1 MPIEI
6 KEYQYKPKDSTKEQ
20 LKIICSLINDNRVS
34 RIIHCGD
41 ADDEGQIL
49 IEEIL
54 NYAKN
59 KKPVMRVLIND
70 LTKEAIQKEIADM
83 KPNSEF
89 KLISDR
95 GFARS
100 IADWEVGMNLSR
112 AYTIAYR
119 LRGGQGGISV
129 GRVQT
134 PILSLIVNRDYENS
148 NFKSKDYFAIKA
160 KFSLS
165 SGDSNVVAP
174 LLLDKDER
182 IEDENRANKIK
193 GSSVGFSFG
202 VKVSATEKKEE
213 PPLPFNLLTLQ
224 TLASKLFG
232 FSAKKTLF

>member
-1 MPIEI
+1 
-6 KEYQYKPKDSTKEQ
+6 
-20 LKIICSLINDNRVS
+20 
-34 RIIHCGD
+34 
-41 ADDEGQIL
+41 
-49 IEEIL
+49 
-54 NYAKN
+54 
-59 KKPVMRVLIND
+59 MRVLIND

-165 SGDSNVVAP
+165 SGGNVVAP

-182 IEDENRANKIK
+182 IEDENRANEIK

-202 VKVSATEKKEE
+202 VKVSATEK
-213 PPLPFNLLTLQ
+213 
-224 TLASKLFG
+224 
-232 FSAKKTLF
+232 

>member
-1 MPIEI
+1 MDLYIAEKPELAKAIKEALSGAESIAKGYFIKGDNIVTYAVGHLLELYKPDDYDEKYKNWSFDCLPIEI

-89 KLISDR
+89 NLISDR

-100 IADWEVGMNLSR
+100 IAD
-112 AYTIAYR
+112 
-119 LRGGQGGISV
+119 
-129 GRVQT
+129 
-134 PILSLIVNRDYENS
+134 
-148 NFKSKDYFAIKA
+148 
-160 KFSLS
+160 
-165 SGDSNVVAP
+165 
-174 LLLDKDER
+174 
-182 IEDENRANKIK
+182 
-193 GSSVGFSFG
+193 
-202 VKVSATEKKEE
+202 
-213 PPLPFNLLTLQ
+213 
-224 TLASKLFG
+224 
-232 FSAKKTLF
+232 